1 MEVSDMSN
9 ATTSM
14 TVRLDKN
21 IKKAAQSIYSELG
34 IDMTTAINVFLRQ
47 SIRSKGFPFDVT
59 IDQPNSITLKA
70 MEDTQNNVDMH
81 GPFNTV
87 KELMESLNAD
97 D

>member
-1 MEVSDMSN
+1 MSN

-59 IDQPNSITLKA
+59 IGQPNSVTLKA
-70 MEDTQNNVDMH
+70 IEDTENNVDMH

-87 KELMESLNAD
+87 GELMKSLNAD